1 MDTPGSGNHARDA
14 AMNQGG
20 KAFEFVQTLATNLR
34 PELDLPAFPEVV
46 RRLQVA
52 LISDRTTIKD
62 IVGIIGSEPVLSAR
76 LMQMANSAALNPGGT
91 PVASLNNAIN
101 RMGFNLVR
109 TVATAFA
116 LRQLSRN
123 STLGAIRPDLEGV
136 WKSSNDVAAICYAVG
151 KRAFGRQPDEAM
163 MAGLLHSIGR
173 LYILMH
179 AHQADPTLRQDPAF
193 AGILDSWHPVIG
205 KAILESWG
213 LPQRICE
220 AVENQDYLLAGGEA
234 ELEPLTRLL
243 SAAKLTHRLAA
254 EPELKDRHPE
264 AEWLLRRV
272 NLGKGSFAE
281 LMQTSAPEIET
292 MQQALAA

>member
-1 MDTPGSGNHARDA
+1 MSQVD
-14 AMNQGG
+14 G
-20 KAFEFVQTLATNLR
+20 KAFAFVQQLAANLK

-52 LISDRTTIKD
+52 LLSETTTIKD

-76 LMQMANSAALNPGGT
+76 LMQMANSAALNPSGT
-91 PVASLNNAIN
+91 SVASLNNAVS
-101 RMGFNLVR
+101 RLGFNLVR

-123 STLGAIRPDLEGV
+123 ESLGSIRPDLEAV
-136 WKSSNDVAAICYAVG
+136 WRSSNEVAAICYAVA

-173 LYILMH
+173 LYIIMH
-179 AHQADPTLRQDPAF
+179 AHQADPTLREDPDF
-193 AGILDSWHPVIG
+193 AQMVDQWQPVVG

-213 LPQRICE
+213 LPSRICE
-220 AVENQDYLLAGGEA
+220 AVENQDYLLAGGSA

-243 SAAKLTHRLAA
+243 SAAKLRHRLGA
-254 EPELKDRHPE
+254 EPDLASQHPDVE
-264 AEWLLRRV
+264 GLLGTV
-272 NLGKGSFAE
+272 NLGKGSFLDLVTLSQDDIAD
-281 LMQTSAPEIET
+281 
-292 MQQALAA
+292 MQQALAT

>member
-1 MDTPGSGNHARDA
+1 
-14 AMNQGG
+14 
-20 KAFEFVQTLATNLR
+20 
-34 PELDLPAFPEVV
+34 
-46 RRLQVA
+46 
-52 LISDRTTIKD
+52 
-62 IVGIIGSEPVLSAR
+62 
-76 LMQMANSAALNPGGT
+76 MQMANSAALNPSGT

-123 STLGAIRPDLEGV
+123 SALGAIRPDLEGV
-136 WKSSNDVAAICYAVG
+136 WKSSNDIAAICYAVA

-173 LYILMH
+173 LYIIMH
-179 AHQADPTLRQDPAF
+179 AHQADPTLRSDPGF
-193 AGILDSWHPVIG
+193 GDLLDHWHPVIG

-213 LPQRICE
+213 LPARICE
-220 AVENQDYLLAGGEA
+220 AVENQDYLLAGGSA

-243 SAAKLTHRLAA
+243 SAAKLNHRLQI
-254 EPELKDRHPE
+254 EPSLKEQHPE

-281 LMQTSAPEIET
+281 LVEATQPEIAT